1 MKHDLHSPTP
11 NRQPSRRRSRPSSHR
26 RIRPLWAFAGML
38 LSCGLLLGWAILPTS
53 AQTEAP
59 IPTEESGAPQPDLSR
74 SEFALPDPPAA
85 PPTVAPEAAGQY
97 VLEFNRSPIVGNRLR
112 MEGIYDE
119 RRLRFTRPRNWEPES
134 VQISLRFRHSAAL
147 YATRSNLTVLVNGTS
162 IGSVPLN
169 KPQGEIGNV
178 VFEVP
183 PGVIRDYN
191 EVVLAALQNNS
202 PTCTQDPFDPSLWTE
217 ILPDSKLVFNFQ
229 PKAIALDF
237 HRYPYPVFDDLSL
250 EPNQVAYLQPSEIDE
265 TWLTATSRLHTS
277 LGRLAEYRP
286 LDTRIVEAIDQA
298 AGRERL
304 IVIGTPAIQPDLSS
318 LDLPLSLGSGRFLDA
333 EQQPFPSD
341 VGLLMLTTTPDGA
354 VPVLV
359 ATGNGAEGVAK
370 AVQFLVQQEDRQIA
384 TGNLIVVTQIDQVE
398 TPDPRAWQGY
408 LPLENSFKLSDLRT
422 FDDQAYGDV
431 TVRGSHSPSLELDFR
446 ALPDDQFSP
455 GNTMTLR
462 YSYGPQINPLTSLVE
477 VELDDVVVAG
487 KRLTSISGGNRE
499 TLKVTLPED
508 RIKPNSRI
516 QVNFRLDPRE
526 RRSCS
531 RVTDQQLW
539 STIHSDTEF
548 KLNREQVVRLPDLEL
563 LRAGYPFAAPQDLSS
578 TAIAMPE
585 NPTQAD
591 LLLLLEVSERLGRLS
606 RAESVKLDVYRA
618 SKLPAEQRDSRH
630 IIAIGTEAQFP
641 LSEAFEQEDGF
652 SLRDLFSRHWGQKQI
667 QTLPDQEGLVKQI
680 ISPWNQD
687 RVMLALSA
695 QTEVGLQQVRDLLS
709 QDNLFFQ
716 LEGDTVL
723 IAANEPDPSPYDPNA
738 YSLEFLQQS
747 SQRQLASAN
756 LSSRIAAVLRGNW
769 FVLAPGIV
777 AASLVLYGVI
787 QLYLKRLT
795 GQE

>member
-1 MKHDLHSPTP
+1 MKRKLNLPTP
-11 NRQPSRRRSRPSSHR
+11 KLAGRRSRPAHFSQP
-26 RIRPLWAFAGML
+26 IRPWALVAMLL
-38 LSCGLLLGWAILPTS
+38 LSCGFILGWTILPAP
-53 AQTEAP
+53 AQTQPP
-59 IPTEESGAPQPDLSR
+59 IPTEESDAPQPDLAR
-74 SEFALPDPPAA
+74 PEFALPDPPTAA
-85 PPTVAPEAAGQY
+85 PTVAPEAAGQY

-162 IGSVPLN
+162 IGSVPLS
-169 KPQGEIGNV
+169 KPQGEIGNA
-178 VFEVP
+178 VFDVP
-183 PGVIRDYN
+183 PWVIRNYN
-191 EVVLAALQNNS
+191 EVVLAVVQNNS

-250 EPNQVAYLQPSEIDE
+250 EPNQVAYLQPSAIDE
-265 TWLTATSRLHTS
+265 IWLTAASRLHTS
-277 LGRLAEYRP
+277 LGQFAQFRP
-286 LDTRIVEAIDQA
+286 LDTRLVEAIDQL

-304 IVIGTPAIQPDLSS
+304 IIIGTPRIQPDLSS
-318 LDLPLSLGSGRFLDA
+318 LDLPLSLENDRFLDA
-333 EQQPFPSD
+333 QQRPFPGD

-354 VPVLV
+354 APVLV

-370 AVQFLVQQEDRQIA
+370 AVQFLVQQEDRQIG
-384 TGNLIVVTQIDQVE
+384 TGNLVVVTQVESVE
-398 TPDPRAWQGY
+398 TPDVRTWQGY

-431 TVRGSHSPSLELDFR
+431 TIRGSNSPTLQLDFR

-462 YSYGPQINPLTSLVE
+462 YSYSPQINPLTSLVE
-477 VELDDVVVAG
+477 VELDDVVLGG
-487 KRLTSISGGNRE
+487 KRLTSINGSTRE
-499 TLKVTLPED
+499 TLRVTLPED
-508 RIKPNSRI
+508 RIKPNSKI

-539 STIHSDTEF
+539 STIHADSEF

-563 LRAGYPFAAPQDLSS
+563 LRTGYPFVAPQDLSS

-606 RAESVKLDVYRA
+606 RASSVKLDVYRA
-618 SKLPAEQRDSRH
+618 SKLPAEQRESRH
-630 IIAIGTEAQFP
+630 LIAIGTEAQFP
-641 LSEAFEQEDGF
+641 LREAFEQGDGF
-652 SLRDLFSRHWGQKQI
+652 ALRNLFSRHWGQKQI

-680 ISPWNQD
+680 ISPWNQN
-687 RVMLALSA
+687 RVLLVLSA

-747 SQRQLASAN
+747 SQRQLASPN
-756 LSSRIAAVLRGNW
+756 LSNRIMALLRGNW

-795 GQE
+795 GQER